1 VRRSRPGGTLQA
13 IRRDAIGL
21 AGFQLVAFFALLFVG
36 LFVVRRTLSA
46 EEGGWDGFAL
56 IRLLAW
62 QVFAYTPLLL
72 VALARYNRERARTLA
87 RVECA
92 MAVGI
97 WAIAVDAFV
106 VEPRAIEVNH
116 HTISSKALTRSYTVA
131 VLADIQTDH
140 VGAYERRAVQLAMA
154 ERPDLIV
161 LPGDYIEA
169 HPDAQEAQQAAFRR
183 LFEEEEVQAPR
194 GVYAL
199 EGDMEE
205 HRDWSALFAPDVE
218 RFTETRTVRVGDDLW
233 LTGLPRADSGDT
245 ALDLSSRLTAD
256 GFHLVV
262 GHAPDFALGTVPA
275 DLLVAGHTHGG
286 QVQLPFY
293 GPPFTLSEVP
303 RGWASGRTTLPS
315 GATLIVSR
323 GIGMERQEAPRLR
336 FLCRPEVVILHLEP
350 VAAE

>member
-1 VRRSRPGGTLQA
+1 
-13 IRRDAIGL
+13 
-21 AGFQLVAFFALLFVG
+21 
-36 LFVVRRTLSA
+36 LFVVPRTLSA
-46 EEGGWDGFAL
+46 EDGGKDGFAL

-62 QVFAYTPLLL
+62 QVFAFTPLLL
-72 VALARYNRERARTLA
+72 AVMARYNRERARTFA

-92 MAVGI
+92 LAVGI

-106 VEPRAIEVNH
+106 VEPRAIQVNH
-116 HTISSKALTRSYTVA
+116 HTIPSKALTRAYTVA

-140 VGAYERRAVQLAMA
+140 IGTYERRAVQLAMA

-169 HPDAQEAQQAAFRR
+169 HPDAQEAEEAAFRK
-183 LFEEEEVQAPR
+183 LFEEEGVQAPL

-205 HRDWSALFAPDVE
+205 RHDWSPLFAPDVE

-233 LTGLPRADSGDT
+233 LTGLRRADSGDT

-303 RGWASGRTTLPS
+303 RAWASGRTTLPS

-350 VAAE
+350 VATE